1 MSDLILDR
9 VINVARLTKD
19 TGNTS
24 KESYQNHTPLLN
36 ISINVQPG
44 TAEDTVIANGVFG
57 QTYIGFTTYSG
68 VLSGDRLTDTTS
80 GEQFMVKGKTNW
92 MTPTLIPHIELL
104 LVKLE
109 TVE

>member
-9 VINVARLTKD
+9 VVNVARLTQD
-19 TGNTS
+19 SNNTS
-24 KESYQNHTPLLN
+24 KESYQNHTPLQG
-36 ISINVQPG
+36 ISINVQP
-44 TAEDTVIANGVFG
+44 ANNEDVVVANGVFG

-68 VLSGDRLTDTTS
+68 ILSGDRLTDTTTS
-80 GEQFMVKGKTNW
+80 EAFMVKGKTNW

-104 LVKLE
+104 LVKWE